1 MHKYL
6 VAAVAVTALT
16 SPALARDGSPYVGVG
31 AGLILDGEA
40 RMDLDVRSGNQE
52 FAFDDAAKINVGR
65 GADLDL
71 VAGYDLGMFRAEA
84 ELGYKRLNVKNVD
97 FAGGFISNNLDDAFD
112 RDQSGTVWSLMGNA
126 LLDFGG
132 NEGPGVFFGG
142 GVGAAR
148 GKFEGESGTAL
159 AWQLLAGA
167 YMPISSNVELGLK
180 YRLFNSQKLEYSGS
194 VSGGNLGVFDIDAQG
209 KLRTHSLLGS
219 LIFNFGSPASAPV
232 AVAAPPPPPPPPT
245 TQTCPDGSVILTTD
259 MCPMA
264 PPPPPPPA
272 PAGERG

>member
-1 MHKYL
+1 MSKYL
-6 VAAVAVTALT
+6 VAAVALATLT
-16 SPALARDGSPYVGVG
+16 SPALARDGSPYVGLG
-31 AGLILDGEA
+31 AGVILDGEA

-52 FAFDDAAKINVGR
+52 FAFDDAVEINIGR

-97 FAGGFISNNLDDAFD
+97 FAGGFISNNLDNAFN

-132 NEGPGVFFGG
+132 NKGIGAYFGG

-167 YMPISSNVELGLK
+167 YVPISSNVELGLK

-194 VSGGNLGVFDIDAQG
+194 VNGGNLGVFDIDARG
-209 KLRTHSLLGS
+209 KLRTHSLLGTVV
-219 LIFNFGSPASAPV
+219 FNFGTPAI
-232 AVAAPPPPPPPPT
+232 AAPPPPSPPVAPSPA
-245 TQTCPDGSVILTTD
+245 TQTCPDGSVILATD
-259 MCPMA
+259 ICPA
-264 PPPPPPPA
+264 PPSPPPA
-272 PAGERG
+272 PSPNGERG